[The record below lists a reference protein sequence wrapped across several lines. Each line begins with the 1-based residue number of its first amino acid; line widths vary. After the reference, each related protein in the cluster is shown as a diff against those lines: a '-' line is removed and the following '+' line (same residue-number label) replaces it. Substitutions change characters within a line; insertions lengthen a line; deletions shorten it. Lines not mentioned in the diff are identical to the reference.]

1 MPQRSPY
8 RGAVVIRS
16 KVRVV
21 SDTVTALLRPEG
33 QPRYADGV
41 AAGVA
46 LAAPLVVGAWAGH
59 PATGAS
65 VAMPAVLVAM
75 PFPSGAGRAERARY
89 LAVRTLGVTA
99 AGVFVAL
106 AGSGVAALAPG
117 VAVAAFI
124 GALLHR
130 MGTTAALAVLL
141 VGITGDGAHPLVL
154 PGLAQLVG
162 CLWTAA
168 LLLPLRPA
176 TTPGDTPGR
185 ARTAGSST
193 APVRHAGRLAL
204 LSGAA
209 TVATGWQGSLWG
221 EGHWLVT
228 SLLLTLQPTPE
239 GTRTKSAKRLLGN
252 SVGGV
257 VAAGLLLAHPGA
269 YAVAAVV
276 GVSGAAAYAFRPA
289 NYAYWALASPVL
301 LLLLSD
307 FDESVPWYAAV
318 VRVALNLLG
327 GLITVLAHRWLWPAN
342 DREG

>member
-1 MPQRSPY
+1 M
-8 RGAVVIRS
+8 
-16 KVRVV
+16 V
-21 SDTVTALLRPEG
+21 SDAVAGLLRPEG
-33 QPRYADGV
+33 KPRYADGI

-46 LAAPLVVGAWAGH
+46 LAGPLAVGTWAGH
-59 PATGAS
+59 PALGAS
-65 VAMPAVLVAM
+65 IALPAVLVAM

-89 LAVRTLGVTA
+89 LAVRTVGVTA
-99 AGVFVAL
+99 AGIYVTL

-117 VAVAAFI
+117 VAVAAFL
-124 GALLHR
+124 GVLVPR
-130 MGTTAALAVLL
+130 MGTTTALAVLL
-141 VGITGDGAHPLVL
+141 VGITGGGARPLVL
-154 PGLAQLVG
+154 PGLPQLVG

-168 LLLPLRPA
+168 LLLPLQPRGA
-176 TTPGDTPGR
+176 PGDGSAGSR
-185 ARTAGSST
+185 AR
-193 APVRHAGRLAL
+193 APSVPAVRHAGRVAL

-228 SLLLTLQPTPE
+228 SLLLTLQPTPQ
-239 GTRTKSAKRLLGN
+239 GTRVKSAKRLLGN

-257 VAAGLLLAHPGA
+257 VAAALLLARPSA

-276 GVSGAAAYAFRPA
+276 GVSGALAYAFRPA

-307 FDESVPWYAAV
+307 FDEPVPWYAAV

-327 GLITVLAHRWLWPAN
+327 GFIAVLAHRWLWPTH
-342 DREG
+342 RRPG